1 MPIAKSQTW
10 YSLPLIL
17 RAGSLADNFG
27 GGGGGGGGG
36 IFFLQCKMIRYHSG
50 YIIDF

>member
-1 MPIAKSQTW
+1 MPIAKSQTR

-27 GGGGGGGGG
+27 VGGGGGGEY
-36 IFFLQCKMIRYHSG
+36 FFYNVK
-50 YIIDF
+50 